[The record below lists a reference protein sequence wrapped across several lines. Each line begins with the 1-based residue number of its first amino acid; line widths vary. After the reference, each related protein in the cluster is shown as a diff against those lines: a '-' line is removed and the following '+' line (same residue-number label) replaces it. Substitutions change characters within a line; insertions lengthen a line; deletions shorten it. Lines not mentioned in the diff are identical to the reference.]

1 MPPVIVGSG
10 VVTGTVVPNG
20 APTMVVAYDGRLAA
34 DELGGVDDEEPVVD
48 GVVELVGVVPT
59 VICACAGATHA
70 NNTQPTTG
78 DQISCERRELIVIGA
93 SGHPGTGPM
102 VG

>member
-1 MPPVIVGSG
+1 VA
-10 VVTGTVVPNG
+10 TGTVVPNG
-20 APTMVVAYDGRLAA
+20 APTMVVEYEGRLAA
-34 DELGGVDDEEPVVD
+34 EELGVVD
-48 GVVELVGVVPT
+48 VVEELVVELVVGVVEVVPT
-59 VICACAGATHA
+59 VICACAGGTHA

-78 DQISCERRELIVIGA
+78 YQISCERRELIVMGA